1 MGAPVAGAI
10 NSVSIADM
18 IAQADPNDTLN
29 PITAYN
35 RARQNVSRLSG
46 IPLSQIFEYNGD
58 FVSVPDFNKMMNQI
72 SQDTGLTLAEVQQQN
87 PLYQAYQRQVNPY
100 TGNMLY
106 NPRNVY
112 TNELNAFTNLLNP
125 AAQYAAQQGNPNP
138 EVSMGDNYSVG
149 YDTTNY

>member
-125 AAQYAAQQGNPNP
+125 ASQYAQEQGNPNP

>member
-1 MGAPVAGAI
+1 MGAPVAGGI
-10 NSVSIADM
+10 NSVSISDM

-46 IPLSQIFEYNGD
+46 TPLSQIFEFNGD
-58 FVSVPDFNKMMNQI
+58 FMSASELNNILQADAQA
-72 SQDTGLTLAEVQQQN
+72 TGLTLAEVKQQN
-87 PLYQAYQRQVNPY
+87 PMYQAYQRQVNPY
-100 TGNMLY
+100 TRNMLY

-125 AAQYAAQQGNPNP
+125 ASQYAQEQGNPNP

>member
-1 MGAPVAGAI
+1 MGAPVAGGLNAI
-10 NSVSIADM
+10 SIADM
-18 IAQADPNDTLN
+18 IAQADPNNALN

-46 IPLSQIFEYNGD
+46 TPLSQIFEYDGQ
-58 FVSVPDFNKMMNQI
+58 FMSVPELNNILQADAKA
-72 SQDTGLTLAEVQQQN
+72 TGLTLAEIQTQN
-87 PLYQAYQRQVNPY
+87 PMYQAYQRQVNPY
-100 TGNMLY
+100 TGGMLY

-125 AAQYAAQQGNPNP
+125 ASQYAQEQGNPNP

-149 YDTTNY
+149 YYD

>member
-1 MGAPVAGAI
+1 MGAPVAGGI

-18 IAQADPNDTLN
+18 VAQANPNNTLN

-58 FVSVPDFNKMMNQI
+58 FVSVPDFNKMNNQI